1 MKSTINCFIKKI
13 TIGSDYSGVG
23 AFDYAMKRISAVK
36 ELEVENKFSCDF
48 DYYARI
54 AYLAN
59 HGTEHDLELA
69 QSPQH
74 KKYADG
80 VKKIVLSPDEP
91 TSDQESFLKEANE
104 FCKQFSF
111 YYPFNVYDR
120 EIPTESVD
128 IYMTSPPCQSFSL
141 AGQRKGKDD
150 ENGRGILFFNS
161 LEFIK
166 VNQPRF
172 FIFENVKGLLSHDKT
187 NPKAEIGN
195 TFQEWINHLGGK
207 SVNGVPILFPE
218 DNAVEYH
225 LYWKVLNSKEH
236 GVPQN
241 RERVFLIGIHE
252 DKDNK
257 FQYPKEEFLEKRL
270 KDVLESEVDEKYFL
284 SEKMVNALVHA
295 KFEFNPHNEN
305 DAHSDCI
312 TARYAKMG
320 ATDPFIKV
328 NEIQKV
334 GFIKQD
340 TQASQVFSEDGV
352 SPTIS
357 AGTHGYAMGYVG
369 VNSGE
374 EVTNLQGNDYSNTI
388 RAGGRGS
395 LTDKHNWDIVKIKS
409 ATKKGFEEA
418 TENDSI
424 NFSIPTS
431 DTRRGRVGV
440 GVAQTLDTK
449 CNQGVI
455 VAGNLEGGKWD
466 KQHEQSRRIYSPD
479 GVAPT
484 IHTMQGGGQEPK
496 VVVEDSGKVQ
506 QLNNSKE
513 SNGKQPYQQNRIY
526 DSEGISPALMR
537 EKSDLIIAEKCIP
550 VLTPDRPEKRQN
562 GRRFKEDGDPSFT
575 LTAQDRHGIYDGF
588 RIRRLTPLECFRL
601 QDFPDSHVDNAKAA
615 KVSDSQLYK
624 QAGNS
629 ITVRPLEKI
638 INNLPL

>member
-1 MKSTINCFIKKI
+1 MKSTEAFKDVVKKI
-13 TIGSDYSGVG
+13 TVGSDYSGVG
-23 AFDYAMKRISAVK
+23 AFDYAMKRISADK
-36 ELEVENKFSCDF
+36 EFEVENKFSCDF
-48 DYYARI
+48 DYYARV

-59 HGTEHDLELA
+59 HGTPNDLELA

-91 TSDQESFLKEANE
+91 TKEQEAFLKEANE
-104 FCKQFSF
+104 FCKHFSF

-172 FIFENVKGLLSHDKT
+172 FIFENVRGLLSHDKT
-187 NPKAEIGN
+187 NPKAKIGN

-207 SVNGVPILFPE
+207 SVNGVPIVFPE

-225 LYWKVLNSKEH
+225 LYWRVLNSREH

-241 RERVFLIGIHE
+241 RERVFLIGIRD

-270 KDVLESEVDEKYFL
+270 KDVLELEVDEKYFL
-284 SEKMVNALVHA
+284 SEQMLQGFLTKQT
-295 KFEFNPHNEN
+295 KGFGERFNPTSGEKY
-305 DAHSDCI
+305 AMAI
-312 TARYAKMG
+312 TTTGGSRI
-320 ATDPFIKV
+320 TD
-328 NEIQKV
+328 NYLKV
-334 GFIKQD
+334 GFINQD
-340 TQASQVFSEDGV
+340 TQASQVFSENGTA
-352 SPTIS
+352 PTIS
-357 AGTHGYAMGYVG
+357 AGTHGYALGYVK
-369 VNSGE
+369 
-374 EVTNLQGNDYSNTI
+374 TNGKS
-388 RAGGRGS
+388 
-395 LTDKHNWDIVKIKS
+395 VKIKS
-409 ATKKGFEEA
+409 ATKKGYEEA

-431 DTRRGRVGV
+431 ETRRGRVGVGV
-440 GVAQTLDTK
+440 GVAQTLDTQ
-449 CNQGVI
+449 CNQGV
-455 VAGNLEGGKWD
+455 
-466 KQHEQSRRIYSPD
+466 
-479 GVAPT
+479 
-484 IHTMQGGGQEPK
+484 
-496 VVVEDSGKVQ
+496 
-506 QLNNSKE
+506 
-513 SNGKQPYQQNRIY
+513 
-526 DSEGISPALMR
+526 
-537 EKSDLIIAEKCIP
+537 CIP

-601 QDFPDSHVDNAKAA
+601 QDFPDVHVKNAKAA

-629 ITVRPLEKI
+629 ITVRSLQKI

>member
-1 MKSTINCFIKKI
+1 MRKKI
-13 TIGSDYSGVG
+13 TVGSDYSGVG
-23 AFDYAMKRISAVK
+23 AFDYAMKRISADK
-36 ELEVENKFSCDF
+36 ELDVQNTFSCDF

-59 HGTEHDLELA
+59 HGTEQDLELA

-91 TSDQESFLKEANE
+91 TTDQEAFLKEANE

-120 EIPTESVD
+120 EIPDQSID

-225 LYWKVLNSKEH
+225 LYWRVLNSKEH

-241 RERVFLIGIHE
+241 RERVFLVGIRD

-270 KDVLESEVDEKYFL
+270 KDVLEPEVEEKYFL

-334 GFIKQD
+334 GYINKD

-357 AGTHGYAMGYVG
+357 AGTHGYAMGYVE
-369 VNSGE
+369 VNSDE
-374 EVTNLQGNDYSNTI
+374 EVTNLQGNDYANTI
-388 RAGGRGS
+388 CTGGRGS

-409 ATKKGFEEA
+409 ATKKGYEEA

-424 NFSIPTS
+424 NFSVPTS
-431 DTRRGRVGV
+431 ETRRGRVGV
-440 GVAQTLDTK
+440 GVAQTLDTQ

-496 VVVEDSGKVQ
+496 VVVDSNEV
-506 QLNNSKE
+506 
-513 SNGKQPYQQNRIY
+513 
-526 DSEGISPALMR
+526 
-537 EKSDLIIAEKCIP
+537 CIP

-629 ITVRPLEKI
+629 ITVRPLQKI